1 MSKAFVFL
9 TLLLKGC
16 FESMRN
22 LMQTRSLKEL
32 VKNRANQYFL
42 HAAKILNPYAHTTIF
57 KYLR

>member
-1 MSKAFVFL
+1 
-9 TLLLKGC
+9 
-16 FESMRN
+16 MRD

-42 HAAKILNPYAHTTIF
+42 HAAKILNPNAHTTIF

>member
-42 HAAKILNPYAHTTIF
+42 HAAKILNPNAHTTISKF
-57 KYLR
+57 LR